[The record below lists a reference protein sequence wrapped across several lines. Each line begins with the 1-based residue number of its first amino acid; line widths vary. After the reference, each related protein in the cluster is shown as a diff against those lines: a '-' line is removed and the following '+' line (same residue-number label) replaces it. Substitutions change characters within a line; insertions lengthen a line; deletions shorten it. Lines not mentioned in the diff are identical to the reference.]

1 VTGAGQPEEAEL
13 VAPLLAGDETAF
25 VALAERYRPRLHA
38 YVYRLVGSVE
48 DAEDL
53 VQETLLRA
61 WRGRAS
67 FAGRSKFRTWLYSIA
82 TNTALNA
89 LRRSRR
95 RVMPQDLAAAADIQ
109 TPEKPPDEPPWAPEL
124 PWLQPYPD
132 DLFEPRAPS
141 ESEPDV
147 QVVGRETLEVA
158 YLAAIHHLPPRQR
171 AILVLDALDWTP
183 RETAALLESSV
194 ASVNSALQRARAT
207 MRTRVPHGRSDWT
220 ASQPTDSERDILQR
234 FMEAWE
240 QADTTALMALL
251 RADAQ
256 WAMPP
261 APLWLD
267 GRRAIA
273 TMFDHFPISYQGD
286 FRMVPTGA
294 NRQPAAA
301 CYLRRRGES
310 VYRLTSLC
318 VLRVEGNQIAD
329 VVVFRADLCRAFRLP
344 AEL

>member
-1 VTGAGQPEEAEL
+1 MTGAGQAEEAEVL
-13 VAPLLAGDETAF
+13 AALRAGDEAAF
-25 VALAERYRPRLHA
+25 VALAECYRPRLHT

-61 WRGRAS
+61 WGSRTS

-95 RVMPQDLAAAADIQ
+95 RVTPQDLAAAADTQ
-109 TPEKPPDEPPWAPEL
+109 SAEKPPSEPPWAPEL

-132 DLFEPRAPS
+132 ALFEPRAPG

-147 QVVGRETLEVA
+147 QVVRRETIELA

-183 RETAALLESSV
+183 RETAALLETSV

-207 MRTRVPHGRSDWT
+207 MRTRVPRGRSDWT
-220 ASQPTDSERDILQR
+220 ASEPSGSERQTLQR

-240 QADTTALMALL
+240 QADTTALVALL
-251 RADAQ
+251 RDDAQ

-261 APLWLD
+261 APLWFD

-273 TMFDHFPISYQGD
+273 AMFDHFPISFQGD
-286 FRMVPTGA
+286 FRMLPTA

-301 CYLRRRGES
+301 CYLRPHGES
-310 VYRLTSLC
+310 AYRLTSLC
-318 VLRVEGNQIAD
+318 VLRVEGDRIAD
-329 VVVFRADLCRAFRLP
+329 VIVFRADLCRAFGLP
-344 AEL
+344 AAL